1 MYQSIYDLILKAF
14 FSGATVSGWIELV
27 VTVLS
32 TAAIVFAFSVPF
44 IVVIKVIK
52 LICGR

>member
-1 MYQSIYDLILKAF
+1 MYKSIYDLIISAF
-14 FSGATVSGWIELV
+14 FEGATITGWIELV
-27 VTVLS
+27 CTVLA
-32 TAAIVFAFSVPF
+32 TAAIVFCFSVPF